1 MQQLMCNAVQRD
13 PEIKCINENLR
24 DIEERAKD
32 FLVHLTGALFRRQC
46 RGRRPK

>member
-1 MQQLMCNAVQRD
+1 MQQLMCSALQRD

-32 FLVHLTGALFRRQC
+32 FLGALFRRQC
-46 RGRRPK
+46 RGRRPKLKG